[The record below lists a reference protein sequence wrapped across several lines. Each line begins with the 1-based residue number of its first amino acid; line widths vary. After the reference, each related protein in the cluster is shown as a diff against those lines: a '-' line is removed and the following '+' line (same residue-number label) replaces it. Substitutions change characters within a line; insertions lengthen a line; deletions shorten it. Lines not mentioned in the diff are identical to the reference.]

1 MIYIHTTFEED
12 TIMRG
17 AVRFG
22 FAEACRGVDGM
33 ASCTVPANDCPL
45 PMVSKHRA
53 PELLNDG
60 KKQQQ

>member
-1 MIYIHTTFEED
+1 
-12 TIMRG
+12 MRG

-33 ASCTVPANDCPL
+33 ASCTVPANDYPL